1 MFLWGRIRDAPFFA
15 GQKAAAGG
23 GARCGAAFL
32 RQNLAIFIK
41 KTHIDKIK
49 IVENA
54 EAAPTPRPEKSYVYI
69 EKIKKEKKYFFYFY
83 FSI

>member
-32 RQNLAIFIK
+32 RKNLAIFIK

-54 EAAPTPRPEKSYVYI
+54 EAAPTPRPARKKVMYI
-69 EKIKKEKKYFFYFY
+69 
-83 FSI
+83 

>member
-1 MFLWGRIRDAPFFA
+1 MA
-15 GQKAAAGG
+15 

-32 RQNLAIFIK
+32 RQILAIFIK
-41 KTHIDKIK
+41 KTHIGEIK

-54 EAAPTPRPEKSYVYI
+54 EAAPVPRPARKKSYVYI